1 MPCSSNL
8 CGSVVKINEINKYR
22 TQMTWMALDRARC
35 IILIKTYMGHFQK
48 NVHSHGKDTVEK
60 KLKEFQFKMVDL
72 VR

>member
-1 MPCSSNL
+1 
-8 CGSVVKINEINKYR
+8 
-22 TQMTWMALDRARC
+22 
-35 IILIKTYMGHFQK
+35 MGHFQK